1 MGHQSISMWFKLHYY
16 QDTFTGLELKCFTVF
31 DQNIVLKNFGKV
43 NMILKKTHMGF
54 ELETCRFVVNALTQ
68 ENIGL
73 ISY

>member
-16 QDTFTGLELKCFTVF
+16 QDTFTGLELIFFTVF
-31 DQNIVLKNFGKV
+31 DQNFVFKMFGKV
-43 NMILKKTHMGF
+43 NMIKKTHMGF
-54 ELETCRFVVNALTQ
+54 ELELCRFVVIALTK

>member
-1 MGHQSISMWFKLHYY
+1 MWFKLHYY
-16 QDTFTGLELKCFTVF
+16 QDTFTGLELIFFTVF
-31 DQNIVLKNFGKV
+31 DQNFVFKMFGKV
-43 NMILKKTHMGF
+43 NMIKKTHMGF

>member
-1 MGHQSISMWFKLHYY
+1 M
-16 QDTFTGLELKCFTVF
+16 
-31 DQNIVLKNFGKV
+31 FGKV
-43 NMILKKTHMGF
+43 NMIKKTHMGF